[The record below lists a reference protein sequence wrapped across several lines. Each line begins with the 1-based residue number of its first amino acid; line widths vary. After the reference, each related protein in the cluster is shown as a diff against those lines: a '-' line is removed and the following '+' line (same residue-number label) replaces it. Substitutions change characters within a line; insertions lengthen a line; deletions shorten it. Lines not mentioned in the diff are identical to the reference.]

1 MSLQPFVG
9 FLKSRSGEAEATS
22 VVKES
27 KKGAKTQHFGI
38 L

>member
-1 MSLQPFVG
+1 MWLQLFVG
-9 FLKSRSGEAEATS
+9 FLKSRSGEAQAAS

-27 KKGAKTQHFGI
+27 EI